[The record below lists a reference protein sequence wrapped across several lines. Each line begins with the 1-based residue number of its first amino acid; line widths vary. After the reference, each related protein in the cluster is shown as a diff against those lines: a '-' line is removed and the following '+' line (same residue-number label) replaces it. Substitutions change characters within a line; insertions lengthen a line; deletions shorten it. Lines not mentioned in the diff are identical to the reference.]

1 MIRAATL
8 LALLP
13 NVAGAACPD
22 GNPPPPFTLTGAWSG
37 TSSVYHQPDGITIM
51 RVLAE
56 NGRIDEIAFDRGL
69 LLVSE
74 RAALARYTVDYQG
87 DIPAIFEFDPGTE
100 ITLQARQVSASAEQA
115 YTETYVIGDTVPI
128 DIGDCRYEATIIDS
142 FGETEDGP
150 LPRVRVYYART
161 LGFAIGREVFYDPDS
176 ETPQVSL
183 FFQTITDDPAAL
195 VP

>member
-1 MIRAATL
+1 MIRAA
-8 LALLP
+8 ALFAVLP
-13 NVAGAACPD
+13 NVAFAACPN
-22 GNPPPPFTLTGAWSG
+22 GNPSIPFTLTGAWSG
-37 TSSVYHQPDGITIM
+37 ASSVYHQPDGITIM

-74 RAALARYTVDYQG
+74 RAALASYTVDYQG
-87 DIPAIFEFDPGTE
+87 DIPAIFEFEPGTE
-100 ITLQARQVSASAEQA
+100 IILQARQVSATAELA
-115 YTETYVIGDTVPI
+115 YTETYVIGETVPI
-128 DIGDCRYEATIIDS
+128 DIGDCRYETTIVDS

-150 LPRVRVYYART
+150 LPRVRVYYAHA
-161 LGFAIGREVFYDPDS
+161 LGFAIGREIFYDPDS

-183 FFQTITDDPAAL
+183 FFQTITNDPAAL